1 MFTHIDENGDAN
13 MVDVSKKNDTL
24 REAIAQGSILLNK
37 EIINA
42 IVGNTNKKGD
52 VLSTSRLAGIQAA
65 KRTSDLIPLAHNLNL
80 TKIEIEF
87 SIDDENNMIHCEGLV
102 RFKLCANGIK
112 SEVLF
117 AAWIPASLDVDNTLP
132 FLLLFS
138 TIALIIS
145 SLSSIDP
152 CAIASLK
159 LSFFFETSTMLAS
172 PFSSI

>member
-24 REAIAQGSILLNK
+24 REAIAMGSIILNK

-42 IVGNTNKKGD
+42 IVENRNKKGD

-102 RFKLCANGIK
+102 RCCGKTGVEMEALTAVSVALLTIYDMCK
-112 SEVLF
+112 SFSKNLS
-117 AAWIPASLDVDNTLP
+117 ISKIM
-132 FLLLFS
+132 LLKKS
-138 TIALIIS
+138 GGKS
-145 SLSSIDP
+145 GNWSR
-152 CAIASLK
+152 
-159 LSFFFETSTMLAS
+159 
-172 PFSSI
+172 

>member
-24 REAIAQGSILLNK
+24 REAIAKGSIILNK

-42 IVGNTNKKGD
+42 IIENRNKKGD

-87 SIDDENNMIHCEGLV
+87 SIDDERNIINCKSLV
-102 RFKLCANGIK
+102 RCFGKTGVEMEALTSVSVALLTIYDMCK
-112 SEVLF
+112 SFSKNLS
-117 AAWIPASLDVDNTLP
+117 ISKIM
-132 FLLLFS
+132 LLKKS
-138 TIALIIS
+138 GGKS
-145 SLSSIDP
+145 GNWSR
-152 CAIASLK
+152 
-159 LSFFFETSTMLAS
+159 
-172 PFSSI
+172 

>member
-24 REAIAQGSILLNK
+24 REAIAKGSIILNK

-42 IVGNTNKKGD
+42 IVENKNKKGD
-52 VLSTSRLAGIQAA
+52 VLSTSRLAAIQAA

-102 RFKLCANGIK
+102 RCCGKTGVEMEALTAVSVALLTIYDMCK
-112 SEVLF
+112 SFSKNLS
-117 AAWIPASLDVDNTLP
+117 ISQIM
-132 FLLLFS
+132 LLKKS
-138 TIALIIS
+138 GGKS
-145 SLSSIDP
+145 GSWSR
-152 CAIASLK
+152 
-159 LSFFFETSTMLAS
+159 
-172 PFSSI
+172 

>member
-24 REAIAQGSILLNK
+24 REAIAKGSIILNK

-42 IVGNTNKKGD
+42 IVENRNKKGD

-102 RFKLCANGIK
+102 RCCGKTGVEMEALTSVSVALLTIYDMCK
-112 SEVLF
+112 SFSKNLS
-117 AAWIPASLDVDNTLP
+117 ISKIM
-132 FLLLFS
+132 LLKKS
-138 TIALIIS
+138 GGKS
-145 SLSSIDP
+145 GNWSR
-152 CAIASLK
+152 
-159 LSFFFETSTMLAS
+159 
-172 PFSSI
+172 

>member
-24 REAIAQGSILLNK
+24 REAIAKGSITLNK

-42 IVGNTNKKGD
+42 IVENRNKKGD

-102 RFKLCANGIK
+102 RCCGKTGVEMEALTAVSVALLTIYDMCK
-112 SEVLF
+112 SFSKNLS
-117 AAWIPASLDVDNTLP
+117 ISKIM
-132 FLLLFS
+132 LLKKS
-138 TIALIIS
+138 GGKS
-145 SLSSIDP
+145 GNWSR
-152 CAIASLK
+152 
-159 LSFFFETSTMLAS
+159 
-172 PFSSI
+172 

>member
-24 REAIAQGSILLNK
+24 REAIAKGSIILNK

-42 IVGNTNKKGD
+42 IVENRNKKGD

-102 RFKLCANGIK
+102 RCCGKTGVEMEALTAVSVALLTIYDMCK
-112 SEVLF
+112 SFSKNLS
-117 AAWIPASLDVDNTLP
+117 ISKIM
-132 FLLLFS
+132 LLKKS
-138 TIALIIS
+138 GGKS
-145 SLSSIDP
+145 GDWSR
-152 CAIASLK
+152 
-159 LSFFFETSTMLAS
+159 
-172 PFSSI
+172 

>member
-24 REAIAQGSILLNK
+24 REAIAQGSIILNK

-42 IVGNTNKKGD
+42 IIENRNKKGD

-87 SIDDENNMIHCEGLV
+87 FIDDKKNIINCKGLV
-102 RFKLCANGIK
+102 RCFGKTGAEMEALTSVSVALLTIYDMCK
-112 SEVLF
+112 SFSKNLS
-117 AAWIPASLDVDNTLP
+117 ISQIM
-132 FLLLFS
+132 LLKKS
-138 TIALIIS
+138 GGKS
-145 SLSSIDP
+145 GNWS
-152 CAIASLK
+152 K
-159 LSFFFETSTMLAS
+159 
-172 PFSSI
+172 

>member
-24 REAIAQGSILLNK
+24 REAIAKGSIILNK

-42 IVGNTNKKGD
+42 IVENRNKKGD

-87 SIDDENNMIHCEGLV
+87 SIDDKENMIHCEGLV
-102 RFKLCANGIK
+102 ECFGKTGV
-112 SEVLF
+112 EME
-117 AAWIPASLDVDNTLP
+117 
-132 FLLLFS
+132 
-138 TIALIIS
+138 ALTCCFCR
-145 SLSSIDP
+145 LTNN
-152 CAIASLK
+152 L
-159 LSFFFETSTMLAS
+159 
-172 PFSSI
+172 

>member
-1 MFTHIDENGDAN
+1 MFTHINENGYAN

-24 REAIAQGSILLNK
+24 REAIAKGSIILNK

-42 IVGNTNKKGD
+42 IVENRNKKGD

-102 RFKLCANGIK
+102 RCCGKTGVEMEALTAVSVALLTIYDMCK
-112 SEVLF
+112 SFSKNLS
-117 AAWIPASLDVDNTLP
+117 ISKIM
-132 FLLLFS
+132 LLRKS
-138 TIALIIS
+138 GGKS
-145 SLSSIDP
+145 GNWSR
-152 CAIASLK
+152 
-159 LSFFFETSTMLAS
+159 
-172 PFSSI
+172 

>member
-24 REAIAQGSILLNK
+24 REAIAQGSIILNK

-42 IVGNTNKKGD
+42 IIENRNKKGD

-102 RFKLCANGIK
+102 RCSGKTGVEMEALTAVSVALLTIYDMCK
-112 SEVLF
+112 SFSKNLS
-117 AAWIPASLDVDNTLP
+117 ISKIM
-132 FLLLFS
+132 LLKKS
-138 TIALIIS
+138 GGKS
-145 SLSSIDP
+145 GNWSR
-152 CAIASLK
+152 
-159 LSFFFETSTMLAS
+159 
-172 PFSSI
+172 

>member
-13 MVDVSKKNDTL
+13 MVDVSKKDDTL
-24 REAIAQGSILLNK
+24 REAIAQGSIILNK

-42 IVGNTNKKGD
+42 IVQNRNKKGD

-102 RFKLCANGIK
+102 RCCGKTGVEMEALTSVSVALLTIYDMCK
-112 SEVLF
+112 SFSKNLS
-117 AAWIPASLDVDNTLP
+117 ISKIM
-132 FLLLFS
+132 LLKKS
-138 TIALIIS
+138 GGKS
-145 SLSSIDP
+145 GNWSR
-152 CAIASLK
+152 
-159 LSFFFETSTMLAS
+159 
-172 PFSSI
+172 

>member
-24 REAIAQGSILLNK
+24 REAIAKGSIILNK

-42 IVGNTNKKGD
+42 IIGNRNKKGD

-102 RFKLCANGIK
+102 RCCGKTGVEMEALTAVSVALLTIYDMCK
-112 SEVLF
+112 SFSKNLS
-117 AAWIPASLDVDNTLP
+117 ISKIM
-132 FLLLFS
+132 LLKKS
-138 TIALIIS
+138 GGKS
-145 SLSSIDP
+145 GNWSR
-152 CAIASLK
+152 
-159 LSFFFETSTMLAS
+159 
-172 PFSSI
+172 

>member
-24 REAIAQGSILLNK
+24 REAIAQGSIILNK

-42 IVGNTNKKGD
+42 IIENRNKKGD

-87 SIDDENNMIHCEGLV
+87 SIDDINNMIHCEGLV
-102 RFKLCANGIK
+102 KCCGKTGVEMEALTAVSVALLTIYDMCK
-112 SEVLF
+112 SFSKNLS
-117 AAWIPASLDVDNTLP
+117 ISKIM
-132 FLLLFS
+132 LLKKS
-138 TIALIIS
+138 GGKS
-145 SLSSIDP
+145 GNWSR
-152 CAIASLK
+152 
-159 LSFFFETSTMLAS
+159 
-172 PFSSI
+172 

>member
-13 MVDVSKKNDTL
+13 MIDVSKKNDTL

-42 IVGNTNKKGD
+42 IVGNSNKKGD

-102 RFKLCANGIK
+102 RCCGKTGV
-112 SEVLF
+112 EME
-117 AAWIPASLDVDNTLP
+117 
-132 FLLLFS
+132 
-138 TIALIIS
+138 ALIAVSVALLTIYDMCKSFSKNLSIS
-145 SLSSIDP
+145 KIML
-152 CAIASLK
+152 LK
-159 LSFFFETSTMLAS
+159 KSGGKSGNWS
-172 PFSSI
+172 R

>member
-24 REAIAQGSILLNK
+24 REAIAQGSIILNK

-42 IVGNTNKKGD
+42 IIENRNKKGD

-102 RFKLCANGIK
+102 RCCGKTGVEMEALTAVSVALLTIYDMCK
-112 SEVLF
+112 SFSKNLS
-117 AAWIPASLDVDNTLP
+117 ISKIM
-132 FLLLFS
+132 LLKKS
-138 TIALIIS
+138 GGKS
-145 SLSSIDP
+145 GNWSR
-152 CAIASLK
+152 
-159 LSFFFETSTMLAS
+159 
-172 PFSSI
+172 